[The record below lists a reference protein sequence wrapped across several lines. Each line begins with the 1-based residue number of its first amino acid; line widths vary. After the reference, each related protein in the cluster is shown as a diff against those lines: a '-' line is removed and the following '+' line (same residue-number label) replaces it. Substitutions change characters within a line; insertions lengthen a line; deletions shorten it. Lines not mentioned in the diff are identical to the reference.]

1 MKNTSYA
8 DADHHSKRL
17 RELETAFPW
26 VRDLPP
32 LAQQQLVSTI
42 DSYHQ
47 AAVIYAR
54 NRQKTGAGAA

>member
-1 MKNTSYA
+1 MKKTSYG
-8 DADHHSKRL
+8 DEDHDSKRL

-26 VRDLPP
+26 IRDLPP
-32 LAQQQLVSTI
+32 LAQQQLMWTI

-54 NRQKTGAGAA
+54 NIKKTGTNAA

>member
-1 MKNTSYA
+1 MNKTSYA
-8 DADHHSKRL
+8 GEDHDSKRL

-47 AAVIYAR
+47 AAIIYAR
-54 NRQKTGAGAA
+54 KRQKISADAA

>member
-1 MKNTSYA
+1 MNKTSH
-8 DADHHSKRL
+8 DDEDHDGKRL
-17 RELETAFPW
+17 RELESAFPW
-26 VRDLPP
+26 VRDLPH

-54 NRQKTGAGAA
+54 NSRKTGTDAA